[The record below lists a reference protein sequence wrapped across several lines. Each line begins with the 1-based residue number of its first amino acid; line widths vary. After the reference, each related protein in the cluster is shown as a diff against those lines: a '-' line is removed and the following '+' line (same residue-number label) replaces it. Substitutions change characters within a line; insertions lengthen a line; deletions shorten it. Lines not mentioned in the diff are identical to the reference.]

1 MPPQFI
7 FGLLTG
13 WLMFTSEGKKIC
25 DTVANKATDM
35 FNKVTQENKDENEKT
50 V

>member
-13 WLMFTSEGKKIC
+13 WLMFTDQGKKI
-25 DTVANKATDM
+25 TNQVAKHATEM
-35 FNKVTQENKDENEKT
+35 FKKPNQEIKDENEKT